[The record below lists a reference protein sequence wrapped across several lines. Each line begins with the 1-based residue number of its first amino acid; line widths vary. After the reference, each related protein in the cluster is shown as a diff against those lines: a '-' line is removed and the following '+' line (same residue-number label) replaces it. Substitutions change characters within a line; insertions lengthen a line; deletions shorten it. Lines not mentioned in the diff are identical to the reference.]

1 MLCLNCTLP
10 FEIVYFRVTEAI
22 IMVMVI
28 ACVNNR
34 TNVNSNKY
42 DDPSHIISIEL
53 ASI

>member
-1 MLCLNCTLP
+1 M
-10 FEIVYFRVTEAI
+10 
-22 IMVMVI
+22 MVMLM

-53 ASI
+53 AYD